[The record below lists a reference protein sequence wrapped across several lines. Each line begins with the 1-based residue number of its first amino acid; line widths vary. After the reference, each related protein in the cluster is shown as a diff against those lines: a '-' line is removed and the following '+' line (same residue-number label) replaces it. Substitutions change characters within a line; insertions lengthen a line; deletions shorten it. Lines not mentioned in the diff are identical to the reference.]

1 MRCGQNGARVKIV
14 ADTNT
19 LVSGF
24 LWDGTPAKFV
34 SAAFTGRA
42 RLFTSAELLLE
53 LAETLQ
59 RPKFAGRFL
68 SRGQTPAGIF
78 NRYRDASVKIVPV
91 KIIPPKNLRDADDV
105 HVLACA
111 AAAEA
116 GAIVTGDLDL
126 LALKS
131 FHGIP
136 IMTAAEILQQL
147 K

>member
-1 MRCGQNGARVKIV
+1 VKIV

-34 SAAFTGRA
+34 AAAFSGRA
-42 RLFTSAELLLE
+42 RLFTSAELLQE
-53 LAETLQ
+53 LHDTFQ

-68 SRGQTPAGIF
+68 SRSETPADIF
-78 NRYRDASVKIVPV
+78 NRYHDASVKIVPA
-91 KIIPPKNLRDADDV
+91 KILLPENLRDADDV

-111 AAAEA
+111 VAAEA
-116 GAIVTGDLDL
+116 DAIVTGDLDL

-131 FHGIP
+131 FQGIP
-136 IMTAAEILQQL
+136 IMTAAEILQRL